1 MVLKLLSVSVCCEL
15 VRNGPYVDIVS
26 SSYLFGVVDSV
37 VNIEQGPRSG
47 IFSVYILRNVEYIL
61 LTYSCPWFCVQ
72 IFNCVLIMLWFQIFF
87 LSKLC

>member
-1 MVLKLLSVSVCCEL
+1 M
-15 VRNGPYVDIVS
+15 NGPYVDNVS

-72 IFNCVLIMLWFQIFF
+72 IFNCILIYVVISDFF
-87 LSKLC
+87 SL